1 MLQFQMAW
9 AQIQIFMETRGW
21 KVQGLITFITEND
34 LKASVTEGLVTSVGG
49 LLTSDVFASTNC
61 S

>member
-9 AQIQIFMETRGW
+9 TQIQIFMETRGW

-34 LKASVTEGLVTSVGG
+34 LKASITEGLVTSVGG